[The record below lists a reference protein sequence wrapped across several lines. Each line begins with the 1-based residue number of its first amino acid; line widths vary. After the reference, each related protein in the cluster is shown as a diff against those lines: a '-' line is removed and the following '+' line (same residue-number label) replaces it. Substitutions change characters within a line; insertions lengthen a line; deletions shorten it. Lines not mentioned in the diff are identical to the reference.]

1 MSTIFNYVISFFYD
15 FAYDPDNLAM
25 SSVFLLFAGAFA
37 FGLIAIVIRLI
48 SKIKSFALFGS

>member
-1 MSTIFNYVISFFYD
+1 VISFFYD